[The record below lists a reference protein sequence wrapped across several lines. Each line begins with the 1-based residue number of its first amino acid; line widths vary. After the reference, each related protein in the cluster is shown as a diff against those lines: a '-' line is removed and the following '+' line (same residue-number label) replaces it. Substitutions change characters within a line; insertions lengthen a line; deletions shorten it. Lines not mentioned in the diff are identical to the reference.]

1 MHRLQKGLNGLLL
14 VALLPLGLN
23 AQKDTPIYFVNPS
36 FEDLPKCCETPTGWY
51 NCGKSEES
59 PPDIQPGS
67 FQVTKAP
74 SHGETYLG
82 LVVRDND
89 TWEGVSQRLSRPL
102 EANQCYE
109 FSLDL
114 CRAEL
119 YLSMSKTTGEEANY
133 TIPAKLRIYGGNGLC
148 ERRELL
154 YETPEIKNN
163 RWLTYNFRLTPKNGT
178 YSYILIEAYF
188 KQPILFPYN
197 GNILVDNATSIKT
210 LPCNPDVM
218 PEAKQASTPTKT
230 PTTRT
235 GTTTKPPTTTS
246 KPDTGAKKPEPT
258 KTATT
263 KTDFKNLKKGDIVR
277 LDKVYF
283 EANKYDLK
291 EESLP
296 ALEEVLTFLKSNPGV
311 IVEIGGHTNNNPSDA
326 FANQLSTDR
335 AKAVS
340 EWLIARG
347 ISPERVQYKGYGKKN
362 PIEPNTTPEG
372 RKKNQRVEIKILST

>member
-1 MHRLQKGLNGLLL
+1 
-14 VALLPLGLN
+14 
-23 AQKDTPIYFVNPS
+23 
-36 FEDLPKCCETPTGWY
+36 
-51 NCGKSEES
+51 
-59 PPDIQPGS
+59 
-67 FQVTKAP
+67 
-74 SHGETYLG
+74 
-82 LVVRDND
+82 VVRDND
-89 TWEGVSQRLSRPL
+89 TWEGVAQRLSRPI

-163 RWLTYNFRLTPKNGT
+163 RWLTYNFRLTPKNT

-197 GNILVDNATSIKT
+197 GNILVDNATPIKS

-218 PEAKQASTPTKT
+218 PEAKPVAAATKP

-235 GTTTKPPTTTS
+235 GTNTKPPTTTS
-246 KPDTGAKKPEPT
+246 KPDSGAKKPEPT
-258 KTATT
+258 KSTAS
-263 KTDFKNLKKGDIVR
+263 KSDFKNLKKGDIVR

-283 EANKYDLK
+283 EADKYNLK
-291 EESLP
+291 DESLP
-296 ALEEVLTFLKSNPGV
+296 ALEEVLSFLKNNPSV
-311 IVEIGGHTNNNPSDA
+311 VVEIGGHTNNNPSDA
-326 FANQLSTDR
+326 FANQLSTSR
-335 AKAVS
+335 AKSVS
-340 EWLIARG
+340 DWLVARG
-347 ISPERVQYKGYGKKN
+347 ISSERVQYKGYGKKY

-372 RKKNQRVEIKILST
+372 RKKNQRVEIKILSLNG